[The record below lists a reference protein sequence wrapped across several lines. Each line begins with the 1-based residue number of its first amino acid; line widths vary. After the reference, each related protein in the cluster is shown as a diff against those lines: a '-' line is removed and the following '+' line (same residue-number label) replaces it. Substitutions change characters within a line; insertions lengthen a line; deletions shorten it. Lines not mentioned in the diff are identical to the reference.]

1 MSVVLLDA
9 TFLIDLMRGRERAVD
24 LLERLENE
32 GETLGLSA
40 VTLFEFFRGLET
52 VDLPTSE
59 KRRVAEV
66 VMGRAVHPLDGT
78 AAERA
83 GRLDASLWAAGEP
96 IDPEDACVAGT
107 ALNRDQELVTRK
119 GREFGR
125 VEGLRL
131 RTY

>member
-32 GETLGLSA
+32 GEALGLSA

-52 VDLPTSE
+52 VDLPASE
-59 KRRVAEV
+59 KRRIAEV

-83 GRLDASLWAAGEP
+83 GRLDASLWSAGEP

-107 ALNRDQELVTRK
+107 ALSRDQELVTRK

>member
-1 MSVVLLDA
+1 MVLLDA

-24 LLERLENE
+24 MLERLEAE
-32 GETLGLSA
+32 GEATSLSA

-52 VDLPTSE
+52 VDLPSAE
-59 KRRVAEV
+59 KRRVAEA
-66 VMGRAVHPLDGT
+66 VMGRAVHPLDAA

-83 GRLDASLWAAGEP
+83 GRLDAALWSAGEP

-107 ALNRDQELVTRK
+107 ALTRDQELVTRK